1 MVLAVL
7 DRANPFDIDVTVV
20 HIEVAGAG
28 CADGVTGS
36 PWKNVDVP
44 YTPIGCPSAFPNMSK
59 VLTLCTNMMRAQ
71 AARTSPESPMHW
83 SNDPSE

>member
-1 MVLAVL
+1 MLVVL

-44 YTPIGCPSAFPNMSK
+44 YTPIGYPNTPTNFSQ
-59 VLTLCTNMMRAQ
+59 TLHGETIRAR
-71 AARTSPESPMHW
+71 AAHTSPESPMHW